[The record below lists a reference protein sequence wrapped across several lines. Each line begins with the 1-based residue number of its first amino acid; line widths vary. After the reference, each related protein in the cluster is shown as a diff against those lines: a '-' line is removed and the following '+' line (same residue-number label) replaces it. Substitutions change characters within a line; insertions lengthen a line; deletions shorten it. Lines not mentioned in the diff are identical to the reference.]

1 MRLNLSA
8 IRKSTDNLTPR
19 RAASPFAT
27 LIVGSGLALAI
38 ALALAPAAQAVIE
51 VAVR

>member
-38 ALALAPAAQAVIE
+38 AVALAPAAQAVIE